1 LRLIRFGEL
10 GKERPGLMKNG
21 AIVDLRELFPEIP
34 DIGPCVRWGHI
45 LIRALKSAFD
55 IIYVKSRPWRIEF
68 EKGECSC
75 RTCLNFA

>member
-10 GKERPGLMKNG
+10 GKEQPGLMKNG

-45 LIRALKSAFD
+45 LIRALKSASD
-55 IIYVKSRPWRIEF
+55 NIIYVKSGP
-68 EKGECSC
+68 
-75 RTCLNFA
+75 